1 MYDVILKR
9 LFANPIMVEEIIRS
23 HLPDWA
29 ERLDFSTLRQDP
41 TELIGEKALK
51 RLPDVAWSARSK
63 ADDTDFLLLLEF
75 QGASDPDMA
84 ARTTASKV
92 LAVQAH
98 RRKQRSDKQRP
109 PRAVEIEVVVL
120 YHGAVRWTAS
130 RGMDEIVRG
139 RRVDRYHLLDP
150 MLPEASRPTRR
161 HLPELFLIFSRA
173 RTVGEATFTF
183 SEIVRVV
190 NEVGDAELEKV
201 ALRALKELLEYKNH
215 PIDLLKEATDMDS
228 TAAAY
233 RQSLDDLVNQGIRRG
248 REQGIRQGEKQ
259 TLVRMATM
267 KFGRDA
273 GEALSS
279 LVGSSTE
286 ADLDGVAVAILES
299 ESASALLDRASNLP
313 GQVAP

>member
-9 LFANPIMVEEIIRS
+9 LFANPIMVEETIRS

-109 PRAVEIEVVVL
+109 PRNIEIEVVVL

-150 MLPEASRPTRR
+150 MLPEASRLTRR
-161 HLPELFLIFSRA
+161 HLPELFLITSRA
-173 RTVGEATFTF
+173 RTVGEFGFPF

-190 NEVGDAELEKV
+190 DEVGDPELEKA
-201 ALRALKELLEYKNH
+201 ALRALKELLEYKDH
-215 PIDLLKEATDMDS
+215 PIDLLKEATDMHS

-233 RQSLDDLVNQGIRRG
+233 RQSLDDL
-248 REQGIRQGEKQ
+248 IRQGEKQ
-259 TLVRMATM
+259 TLVRMAAM

-273 GEALSS
+273 GEALSN
-279 LVGSSTE
+279 LVGSSRG
-286 ADLDGVAVAILES
+286 ADLDGLAAAILES
-299 ESASALLDRASNLP
+299 ESANALLDRARNLP
-313 GQVAP
+313 GQAAP